1 MERLV
6 PHQIQMKGV
15 LRQARLRAQ
24 LKSVESGIT
33 FAKEGAP
40 ALDIFT
46 VTTGSVKLS
55 KLVKFGRR
63 QVVGFLVPGEVFGF
77 VPGKTYPVSA
87 QAVGS
92 VTVWRIPRRRL
103 ERLFMEFPEAQRQ
116 FLDNLTHQL
125 ELAREQ
131 IVLLHRKSARQRV
144 AAFLLGL
151 AQRQGNREGWVSLP
165 MTRADIADYLGLS
178 METVSRV
185 FSVLRSIG
193 SITVAT
199 GEFRI
204 VDANALTDLT
214 ERLVHTRDSLTTAQ

>member
-1 MERLV
+1 MERLI
-6 PHQIQMKGV
+6 PHQFEMKSV
-15 LRQARLRAQ
+15 LRQTLLSAQ
-24 LKSVESGIT
+24 LKSVQSGIT
-33 FAKEGAP
+33 LAEEGAP
-40 ALDIFT
+40 ARDIFT
-46 VTTGSVKLS
+46 VTTGGVKLS

-63 QVVGFLVPGEVFGF
+63 QIVGFLVPGEVFGF
-77 VPGKTYPVSA
+77 VPGKNYPVRA

-92 VTVWRIPRRRL
+92 VTVRRIPRRRL

-116 FLDNLTHQL
+116 FLDILTYQL

-151 AQRQGNREGWVSLP
+151 AQRQGFREGWVSLP

-178 METVSRV
+178 METVSRM

-199 GEFRI
+199 GEFRS
-204 VDANALTDLT
+204 
-214 ERLVHTRDSLTTAQ
+214 RP